1 MPQIFVETVKRFLM
15 EIHDFI
21 MFIIIDQFYDKWGGW
36 WVAYRILVSAPVPF
50 GLIWV
55 SNWVGLGWDWVWRD
69 WGLMGL
75 GLGTRA

>member
-50 GLIWV
+50 GFNWGW
-55 SNWVGLGWDWVWRD
+55 NWVGTGLGS
-69 WGLMGL
+69 GLG
-75 GLGTRA
+75 GLGTRGTRVWD